1 MTKIILLISII
12 FIIIIIALLVYLNSS
27 NKKYDYV
34 LDKIQNVELGMSKE
48 DVTDIMGKPERTIES
63 LRDSIPIETW
73 FYYADPVASEIP
85 QITFDRMNDKVIGV
99 IGTETYYIYDD
110 NYYYF
115 K

>member
-1 MTKIILLISII
+1 M
-12 FIIIIIALLVYLNSS
+12 YLNLS

-34 LDKIQNVELGMSKE
+34 LDEIQNVEIAMSKE

-63 LRDSIPIETW
+63 LRDSVPIETW
-73 FYYADPVASEIP
+73 LYYADPAASEIP
-85 QITFDRMNDKVIGV
+85 QITFDKMNDRVISVIGS
-99 IGTETYYIYDD
+99 ETYRMYDD